1 LPPNGKPF
9 GFILYADKTK
19 LSSFG
24 TAKGYP
30 IIARLANL
38 PTEIR
43 NSNDGIGGG
52 RLVGWLPIVCDD
64 ENVCII
70 IKRIFHKSFHIG

>member
-30 IIARLANL
+30 IFARLANL
-38 PTEIR
+38 PGDIR
-43 NSNDGIGGG
+43 NNNGGIGGG
-52 RLVGWLPIVCDD
+52 RLVGWLPV
-64 ENVCII
+64 V
-70 IKRIFHKSFHIG
+70 S

>member
-1 LPPNGKPF
+1 VIQSLIPPSNAPQNDKLVA
-9 GFILYADKTK
+9 FILYADKNK

-38 PTEIR
+38 PVGIR
-43 NSNDGIGGG
+43 NSEGIGGG
-52 RLVGWLPIVCDD
+52 SIAGWLPIVGAQNLLICL
-64 ENVCII
+64 
-70 IKRIFHKSFHIG
+70 